1 MVLKPNPAASASQP
15 PPAPPVLRVAGPTA
29 PPPSPQPDT
38 GRPPPSQAVQAR
50 FPVAVLSFFDG
61 IATAL
66 HALKTLQV
74 RPVLSWAWELDP
86 EAIKVASSQH
96 PEVVHHGDVFGRS
109 PKDVLAAVSASVP
122 KDTVLLLFAAPPCHD
137 FSRIRSNPP
146 GSSGK
151 EGAKFDQFAVW
162 LSEFRQASP
171 FRVVFLV
178 ENVVMPLS
186 MQQQF
191 DDKLQCR
198 SFACDAS
205 SWGTVSRPRI
215 WWSNMINPPAENAR
229 EPPTIMSGQVRW
241 RRLNRMWELI
251 PNSSLFPKQVATTCP
266 FAVFSNEVSSGRV
279 RFPCLTTPAENPQGR
294 EPPAKKRR
302 AESPDTLTRWKEA
315 NRAYPPWQF
324 RKHALVKVAGK
335 EGLPDPPTR
344 EWLQMLPSG
353 YTAAVSPHSR
363 ARLLGNAWHAGV
375 ARLLVF
381 VLLCQAGVT
390 DANTVSNEQWYPPV
404 PDPVFQVRWHPD
416 GDRPL
421 QRVASW
427 WLRSGL
433 SWDPTEPAQ
442 SELNSPGRGPLQH
455 FAWTQ
460 QFTFATVFPATPN
473 PCLEWTFQVQQV
485 LGPRVTQVRQCVV
498 QDLQLLVEELSKEQ
512 EETLQALPSH
522 VATVYRQGTPHLRF
536 QLLPLAW
543 LLDLCSFP
551 GRSSLLSELFWGF
564 KLLGPLTPGSGWPNR
579 DDARYCRPLPKT
591 DFLSAN
597 AALARQFAE
606 PTPPGEHTQTML
618 AELYKE
624 KNIGRVHGPLPLEL
638 ISTEGESPQLQVAKG
653 FPVVQGDKVRRADD
667 WLRSHHNSTVSASD
681 APPYMGAPTVVSG
694 AIACSNMFESPPVLA
709 AVDHEGAYRGMPVR
723 SPTECGLVLPGSP
736 PTLWSHFALPFGSV
750 GSVWGYLR
758 VADVVSFLSIV
769 LLITFAAHYVDD
781 FFMIEQSATANA
793 AFAIFQ
799 AFHRLLGFRM
809 KEEKSKPPQPRHTL
823 LGIEWSFEGQT
834 LFASPGQARVAKLI
848 ETIRGYL
855 VQDCMS
861 AAECSALTGKLS
873 FTCTWVFNNVGRSFL
888 QPLYFRQHHGNPG
901 SSRLTPR
908 VRQALFQLS
917 QLLPELKPRRFSL
930 SQHERERPVTHL
942 YADAFITIHGVRR
955 SARRWLEELPPLQEL
970 QTATNGF
977 GAIVTVPGRAPVGF
991 RGEVPTTVL
1000 ADLASSRAYIFW
1012 LEALAQIVS
1021 VAVASSVCSEHV
1033 ACWIDNTAAEHALN
1047 KGYSKDLRLSAII
1060 GAFWIWAAS
1069 TSFSVS
1075 FHRVASS
1082 ENISDGISRGD
1093 TSDLFALDGE
1103 LREISFDAVWP
1114 ILQKFQADCEDYG
1127 HEFAQLVAHL
1137 SPQLRGRAES
1147 GFEAR

>member
-1 MVLKPNPAASASQP
+1 
-15 PPAPPVLRVAGPTA
+15 
-29 PPPSPQPDT
+29 
-38 GRPPPSQAVQAR
+38 
-50 FPVAVLSFFDG
+50 
-61 IATAL
+61 
-66 HALKTLQV
+66 
-74 RPVLSWAWELDP
+74 
-86 EAIKVASSQH
+86 
-96 PEVVHHGDVFGRS
+96 
-109 PKDVLAAVSASVP
+109 
-122 KDTVLLLFAAPPCHD
+122 
-137 FSRIRSNPP
+137 
-146 GSSGK
+146 
-151 EGAKFDQFAVW
+151 
-162 LSEFRQASP
+162 
-171 FRVVFLV
+171 
-178 ENVVMPLS
+178 
-186 MQQQF
+186 
-191 DDKLQCR
+191 
-198 SFACDAS
+198 
-205 SWGTVSRPRI
+205 
-215 WWSNMINPPAENAR
+215 
-229 EPPTIMSGQVRW
+229 
-241 RRLNRMWELI
+241 
-251 PNSSLFPKQVATTCP
+251 
-266 FAVFSNEVSSGRV
+266 
-279 RFPCLTTPAENPQGR
+279 
-294 EPPAKKRR
+294 
-302 AESPDTLTRWKEA
+302 
-315 NRAYPPWQF
+315 
-324 RKHALVKVAGK
+324 
-335 EGLPDPPTR
+335 
-344 EWLQMLPSG
+344 
-353 YTAAVSPHSR
+353 
-363 ARLLGNAWHAGV
+363 
-375 ARLLVF
+375 
-381 VLLCQAGVT
+381 
-390 DANTVSNEQWYPPV
+390 
-404 PDPVFQVRWHPD
+404 
-416 GDRPL
+416 
-421 QRVASW
+421 
-427 WLRSGL
+427 
-433 SWDPTEPAQ
+433 
-442 SELNSPGRGPLQH
+442 
-455 FAWTQ
+455 
-460 QFTFATVFPATPN
+460 
-473 PCLEWTFQVQQV
+473 
-485 LGPRVTQVRQCVV
+485 
-498 QDLQLLVEELSKEQ
+498 
-512 EETLQALPSH
+512 
-522 VATVYRQGTPHLRF
+522 
-536 QLLPLAW
+536 
-543 LLDLCSFP
+543 
-551 GRSSLLSELFWGF
+551 
-564 KLLGPLTPGSGWPNR
+564 
-579 DDARYCRPLPKT
+579 
-591 DFLSAN
+591 
-597 AALARQFAE
+597 
-606 PTPPGEHTQTML
+606 
-618 AELYKE
+618 
-624 KNIGRVHGPLPLEL
+624 
-638 ISTEGESPQLQVAKG
+638 
-653 FPVVQGDKVRRADD
+653 
-667 WLRSHHNSTVSASD
+667 
-681 APPYMGAPTVVSG
+681 
-694 AIACSNMFESPPVLA
+694 
-709 AVDHEGAYRGMPVR
+709 MPVR

-781 FFMIEQSATANA
+781 FFMIEQSATAHA

-848 ETIRGYL
+848 ETIQGYL

-917 QLLPELKPRRFSL
+917 QLLPELKPRRFAL

-991 RGEVPTTVL
+991 RGEVPTAVL

-1127 HEFAQLVAHL
+1127 NEFAQLVAHL
-1137 SPQLRGRAES
+1137 SPQLRERAES